1 MAHHGFVFADDL
13 AEKEIERLCHVFAS
27 AVLYPSAMALRELR
41 QHRDRF
47 FLQEWILIKERW
59 GISLSALA
67 KRAHQLAIISDYRYK
82 QIAIHFRQQG
92 YHKPD
97 QEPGSFASKEQPTRQ
112 ERLLLQGLAMD
123 LLSLQEAAHLGN
135 MSPLKLREKIRQP
148 LCE

>member
-1 MAHHGFVFADDL
+1 M
-13 AEKEIERLCHVFAS
+13 CHVFAS